1 MIKKF
6 NKELYPAPPKRLKKT
21 RWNFDLLNQ
30 ENQQIQQMARRAFDP
45 ANSFIPIT
53 PYSQNYEFRR
63 KGQVL
68 RKRHPHPNSWHFPTK
83 SSELNKLLL

>member
-1 MIKKF
+1 M
-6 NKELYPAPPKRLKKT
+6 LYFKLCNEFFINT
-21 RWNFDLLNQ
+21 SFFIMLNPYK
-30 ENQQIQQMARRAFDP
+30 IG
-45 ANSFIPIT
+45 